1 MNWQRCVALK
11 WVSGVSLVL
20 LGSAGR
26 HDQLTPDD
34 AQLFV
39 CCHGESTNE
48 YFSNRRRCCYVH
60 VSMSQ
65 VQTLEEAL
73 LQMVAG
79 ETLLGA

>member
-1 MNWQRCVALK
+1 MNWQRCVTPK
-11 WVSGVSLVL
+11 WVSGVSPVL

-26 HDQLTPDD
+26 HDQLTSDD

-39 CCHGESTNE
+39 CCRSESTNE
-48 YFSNRRRCCYVH
+48 YFSSRWRYCH
-60 VSMSQ
+60 VDVPMSQ
-65 VQTLEEAL
+65 LR